1 MYMTQIFN
9 EHILNKNCTILNI
22 CPVENTVQVDLVHP
36 LTVFHQCI
44 EQKQDIFKP
53 E

>member
-1 MYMTQIFN
+1 MTQIFN
-9 EHILNKNCTILNI
+9 EHILNKNCTIVNMPLQK
-22 CPVENTVQVDLVHP
+22 TLQVDPVHP

-44 EQKQDIFKP
+44 KQKQDIFKP